1 MLNMNDLGCL
11 NYLEEEEQKKKKIEN
26 IVASSL
32 KFEKELLRG
41 EVDMVITD
49 VTDKDIKEI
58 NDRLQAAGSPL
69 RIRSD
74 YPMGY

>member
-1 MLNMNDLGCL
+1 MLNMNDIGCL

-49 VTDKDIKEI
+49 VTDEDIKEI
-58 NDRLQAAGSPL
+58 NEKLRAAGSPL
-69 RIRSD
+69 RIN
-74 YPMGY
+74 PNNPI